1 MSADLSE
8 RRVVIA
14 GMGVISSSG
23 KDLVTLQTDDAD
35 VVTTGGGGDAGSV
48 ACRVLPAAGDDG
60 TGWGSKTSSEARSF
74 PVRDAVEL
82 NAGFGGRY
90 ACLIFKKALSFM

>member
-35 VVTTGGGGDAGSV
+35 VVTTGGVEEMPDLLHVGFCRLRAMTERGGDPKQAARPGRFRCGMRLNSTQGLAG
-48 ACRVLPAAGDDG
+48 ATPA
-60 TGWGSKTSSEARSF
+60 
-74 PVRDAVEL
+74 
-82 NAGFGGRY
+82 
-90 ACLIFKKALSFM
+90 

>member
-35 VVTTGGGGDAGSV
+35 VV
-48 ACRVLPAAGDDG
+48 AAGG
-60 TGWGSKTSSEARSF
+60 RRRCRGWCMSGS
-74 PVRDAVEL
+74 
-82 NAGFGGRY
+82 AGCGR
-90 ACLIFKKALSFM
+90 

>member
-35 VVTTGGGGDAGSV
+35 VV
-48 ACRVLPAAGDDG
+48 AAGG
-60 TGWGSKTSSEARSF
+60 RRRWRGWCMSGS
-74 PVRDAVEL
+74 
-82 NAGFGGRY
+82 AGCGR
-90 ACLIFKKALSFM
+90 

>member
-35 VVTTGGGGDAGSV
+35 VVAAGGRRRWLVLVGFCRLRAMTERGGDPKQAARPGRFRCGMRLNSTQGLAG
-48 ACRVLPAAGDDG
+48 ATPA
-60 TGWGSKTSSEARSF
+60 
-74 PVRDAVEL
+74 
-82 NAGFGGRY
+82 
-90 ACLIFKKALSFM
+90 

>member
-35 VVTTGGGGDAGSV
+35 VV
-48 ACRVLPAAGDDG
+48 AAGG
-60 TGWGSKTSSEARSF
+60 RRRCRICCMSGS
-74 PVRDAVEL
+74 
-82 NAGFGGRY
+82 AGCGR
-90 ACLIFKKALSFM
+90 

>member
-35 VVTTGGGGDAGSV
+35 VV
-48 ACRVLPAAGDDG
+48 AAG
-60 TGWGSKTSSEARSF
+60 GWRRCRICCMSGS
-74 PVRDAVEL
+74 
-82 NAGFGGRY
+82 AGCGR
-90 ACLIFKKALSFM
+90 

>member
-35 VVTTGGGGDAGSV
+35 VVAARGAEEMAGLVHVGFCRLRAMTERGGDPKQAARPGRFRCGMRLNSTQGLAG
-48 ACRVLPAAGDDG
+48 ATPA
-60 TGWGSKTSSEARSF
+60 
-74 PVRDAVEL
+74 
-82 NAGFGGRY
+82 
-90 ACLIFKKALSFM
+90 